1 MKARQSRFM
10 VLCCAVVALSLTCDY
25 TDDELLT
32 SEDVAAITTF
42 TSTAVAQHSARCMDV
57 FGAQTGND
65 VNLIQWNCHGGANQ
79 SFTFV
84 PVAGTTDTY
93 NINTFTAGK
102 CVEVVGASTADNA
115 RVAQNT
121 CGTGTNQRFR
131 LVPVTIAGTDKTF
144 NIQAVH
150 SSKCIGANGGVVDNG
165 ATLGQV
171 PC

>member
-1 MKARQSRFM
+1 MKARQACFR
-10 VLCCAVVALSLTCDY
+10 VLCSAVAALSLTCGSPE
-25 TDDELLT
+25 DDIAT

-42 TSTAVAQHSARCMDV
+42 SSTAVAQHSARCMDV

-79 SFTFV
+79 SFTFT
-84 PVAGTTDTY
+84 PVTGTTDTY
-93 NINTFTAGK
+93 TINTFSAGK

-115 RVAQNT
+115 RVAQNA

-144 NIQAVH
+144 N
-150 SSKCIGANGGVVDNG
+150 
-165 ATLGQV
+165 
-171 PC
+171 

>member
-1 MKARQSRFM
+1 MKARQARVM
-10 VLCCAVVALSLTCDY
+10 VLCCAVVALSLTCDSGE
-25 TDDELLT
+25 DDVTT

-65 VNLIQWNCHGGANQ
+65 VNMIQWNCHAGANQ
-79 SFTFV
+79 SFTFT
-84 PVAGTTDTY
+84 PVTGTTDTY

-121 CGTGTNQRFR
+121 CSTATNQRFR
-131 LVPVTIAGTDKTF
+131 LVPVTVAGTDKTF
-144 NIQAVH
+144 NLQAVH
-150 SSKCIGANGGVVDNG
+150 SNKCIGASGAVTTNG
-165 ATLGQV
+165 ATLVQV